1 MAKRLLSRAR
11 LITLHRPILPPAL
24 TALLSGGPPAPT
36 TSEPDDKGRKAAAAA
51 LVLEASAK
59 SRREDAEISTREGS
73 EDDDEDAGLPWR
85 SWRPDVA
92 WLSKALEPALHLYK
106 QYNWKPFSSTGGGE
120 NIPASTRTFS
130 EILSDL
136 QRSKI
141 SIKDWSLSDL
151 TIGLYLIYLSQASA
165 KNAES
170 FKGVQISSSKMVQ
183 ELIYHLEL
191 ARGCYKGNA
200 TGLARYS
207 MLRKRNV
214 VKFVKDSSILR
225 PGYYIG
231 IDPRAK
237 LVILGI
243 RGTHT
248 VYDLVTDLIALS
260 DKKVSPKGFS
270 THFGTYEAARWYLR
284 HELGI
289 IRKCLEKH
297 KDYKLR
303 LVGHSLG
310 GASAALLAIMLRKK
324 SKEELGFSPDI
335 ISAVGFGT
343 PPCVSREVAESCAS
357 YVSTVVLQD
366 DIIPRVSA
374 ASLARL
380 RNEILKTDWVSV
392 LEKEDWKHIV
402 DIVTNAKLVVSS
414 IQDVARK
421 LGDYAK
427 IVTIS
432 ANSDVAKDPARPPN
446 FTEVLSPDGKND
458 EFVPEDLFLPG
469 TLYYLQRD
477 IEDINSVIE
486 ESYTLWRGD
495 PGENFQRILLSGNL
509 ISDHRCESIYYAL
522 RDVLKALPLQDE

>member
-1 MAKRLLSRAR
+1 MATKVDVGGGRWMSLYLVAEA
-11 LITLHRPILPPAL
+11 LQGPVDLHRTPSESTQQSHFPS
-24 TALLSGGPPAPT
+24 TAQMCVSTSISGRSARE
-36 TSEPDDKGRKAAAAA
+36 SRSGRRSTMPNTGSMLWREVGEEEACGAVEVEVEICYTIRKWLKLYYLNAASGRA
-51 LVLEASAK
+51 
-59 SRREDAEISTREGS
+59 
-73 EDDDEDAGLPWR
+73 
-85 SWRPDVA
+85 
-92 WLSKALEPALHLYK
+92 
-106 QYNWKPFSSTGGGE
+106 E

-151 TIGLYLIYLSQASA
+151 TIGLYLIYLSQASS
-165 KNAES
+165 KNEA
-170 FKGVQISSSKMVQ
+170 FKGVQISSNKMVQ

-343 PPCVSREVAESCAS
+343 PPCISKEAAESCAS

-366 DIIPRVSA
+366 DIIPRLSA

-380 RNEILKTDWVSV
+380 RNEILKADWVGV
-392 LEKEDWKHIV
+392 LEKEDLKHIV

-427 IVTIS
+427 IVPVST
-432 ANSDVAKDPARPPN
+432 NSGVTKDPAN
-446 FTEVLSPDGKND
+446 STEMLSSNSRND
-458 EFVPEDLFLPG
+458 VFVPEDLFLPG

-477 IEDINSVIE
+477 IEDINGVE
-486 ESYTLWRGD
+486 DESYTLWEGD

-522 RDVLKALPLQDE
+522 RDVLKTLPPPQAQDE